1 MQENLTVWWLLI
13 GGALMFMVVIGSTLK
28 RLPISTATLYL
39 VLGYVAGPAGFGL
52 IHLHPYHHAHML
64 QLMCEV
70 ALVLSLFSAGLKL
83 RVPFT
88 DRRWRIALRLALP
101 TLVIS
106 IALMT
111 VVCVF
116 LLGMDLASAMLL
128 GAMLAP
134 TDPALA
140 SEVTVQNPGD
150 KDAVRF
156 SLTGEA
162 GMNDGVAMP
171 FVLLALG
178 FLLPG
183 ANPDVWHWFTADILW
198 GMCGGVVVGLILGEA
213 IGRGIP
219 FLRLRRTAMGLD
231 EFVALGTIC
240 LAYGL
245 AQWAECN
252 GFLAV
257 FAAGVALRRIE
268 HRNSSGRGP
277 EEAVGA
283 VEVGNEADAASHP
296 EKAPAW
302 LALKVLVFNEQLEH
316 MAEFA
321 MVFLIGCLLSAGFWS
336 WYALLPAAL
345 LFILVRP
352 LSVMLG
358 LAGSG
363 VSKVQRRLIGWFGIR
378 GVSSLFYISFA
389 INAGLPGAVGERM
402 AGIILSIVAIS
413 IVAHGL
419 SATPLA
425 FLYERYQKRR
435 NIVGPPTREGAGDI
449 DG

>member
-1 MQENLTVWWLLI
+1 MESLTVWWLLI
-13 GGALMFMVVIGSTLK
+13 GGSLLFMVVIGSSLK

-39 VLGYVAGPAGFGL
+39 ILGIVAGPTGFNL
-52 IHLHPYHHAHML
+52 IRLHPSHHAHML
-64 QLMCEV
+64 QLACEV
-70 ALVLSLFSAGLKL
+70 ALILSLFSAGLKL
-83 RVPFT
+83 RLPFT
-88 DRRWRIALRLALP
+88 DPRWRIALRLALP
-101 TLVIS
+101 TLVLS
-106 IALMT
+106 IVLMAL
-111 VVCVF
+111 VCVF
-116 LLGMDLASAMLL
+116 ALGMDLASALLL

-171 FVLLALG
+171 FVVLALA

-183 ANPDVWHWFTADILW
+183 KNPGLWSWFGMDIVW
-198 GMCGGVVVGLILGEA
+198 GMLGGVGVGLVLGTLV
-213 IGRGIP
+213 GRGIP
-219 FLRLRRTAMGLD
+219 YLRLRRAAMGLD
-231 EFVALGTIC
+231 EFVALGTIFM
-240 LAYGL
+240 AYGL
-245 AQWAECN
+245 AQVCECN

-268 HRNSSGRGP
+268 HRHSSGRGP

-283 VEVGNEADAASHP
+283 VEVGNEEDAASHP

-336 WYALLPAAL
+336 WPALLPAFL
-345 LFILVRP
+345 LFVVVRP
-352 LSVMLG
+352 LSVWLG
-358 LAGSG
+358 LIGTG
-363 VSKVQRRLIGWFGIR
+363 VNPVQARLIEWFGIR
-378 GVSSLFYISFA
+378 GVSSLFYISYA
-389 INAGLPGAVGERM
+389 INAGLPGPLGERM
-402 AGIILSIVAIS
+402 ASIILTTVAIS

-425 FLYERYQKRR
+425 WLYERYQNRR
-435 NIVGPPTREGAGDI
+435 IAAGRQP
-449 DG
+449 